1 MTTSPLSSYILAPLP
16 SWQGALPASG
26 QFSALLN
33 AISDAT
39 IVIDRAS
46 GQLAFANRGFFEMTG
61 FSPLEDDIPNAATLL
76 PELEAGWSS
85 GEERETR
92 FLLPGKKTLAMWVS
106 VTWLD
111 KPGQWLLIQ
120 LVPLEVHRWRAAQMR
135 REDQWLDALEHL
147 AELTNQPDLDSA
159 LYTALEI
166 GKNLLG
172 AQTLGMYRA
181 DIQLLR
187 LARVLTLGTDG
198 DKLPAFL
205 ALEKPAA
212 TYTPSLWL
220 SGQHAVTE
228 LQQAARTNDLASI
241 VSAPI
246 EINGNRLGLLVA
258 ADLPPTNARQ
268 LIETLSI
275 LAAHIAAT
283 LQHYLAINTLN
294 RSVKDSQ
301 RALAIQDAIAENTR
315 DGIFLL
321 HPSLRV
327 LDMNPAAELI
337 FGYTSAEVIGVPVD
351 NVIIGLDNLPAG
363 LRMAL
368 EGVASPDLG
377 NARLHRRSGQV
388 FPAHLQLLPVK
399 VGRELINIVVLVRD
413 MSEHEE
419 IRARTQQLEQ
429 RALLG
434 EITAIFA
441 HEVRN
446 PVNNIST
453 GLQLMEMQLPADDP
467 GRDLVERLQTDCG
480 RLTHLMESVLAF
492 AKPMEYKIVP
502 TNLKQT
508 LAVLLERWR
517 PRMARANVELI
528 FKVEENIPPV
538 LADARALEQVFT
550 NLVSNAINAMR
561 QEGGALAVRV
571 EKADETAGPPQLR
584 VSVSDTGPGIPAELR
599 EKIFQPFFTTSA
611 QGTGLGLAITQRIIL
626 AHKGSIQ
633 VESFPG
639 GTIFKV
645 FLPAFSERKNL
656 HERNHS
662 RSRR

>member
-1 MTTSPLSSYILAPLP
+1 
-16 SWQGALPASG
+16 
-26 QFSALLN
+26 
-33 AISDAT
+33 
-39 IVIDRAS
+39 
-46 GQLAFANRGFFEMTG
+46 
-61 FSPLEDDIPNAATLL
+61 
-76 PELEAGWSS
+76 
-85 GEERETR
+85 
-92 FLLPGKKTLAMWVS
+92 
-106 VTWLD
+106 
-111 KPGQWLLIQ
+111 
-120 LVPLEVHRWRAAQMR
+120 
-135 REDQWLDALEHL
+135 
-147 AELTNQPDLDSA
+147 
-159 LYTALEI
+159 
-166 GKNLLG
+166 
-172 AQTLGMYRA
+172 
-181 DIQLLR
+181 
-187 LARVLTLGTDG
+187 
-198 DKLPAFL
+198 
-205 ALEKPAA
+205 
-212 TYTPSLWL
+212 
-220 SGQHAVTE
+220 
-228 LQQAARTNDLASI
+228 
-241 VSAPI
+241 
-246 EINGNRLGLLVA
+246 
-258 ADLPPTNARQ
+258 
-268 LIETLSI
+268 
-275 LAAHIAAT
+275 
-283 LQHYLAINTLN
+283 
-294 RSVKDSQ
+294 
-301 RALAIQDAIAENTR
+301 
-315 DGIFLL
+315 
-321 HPSLRV
+321 
-327 LDMNPAAELI
+327 LI

-645 FLPAFSERKNL
+645 FLPAFSERKN
-656 HERNHS
+656 
-662 RSRR
+662 